1 MWRGPLPYGH
11 AGATRIFSDSAG
23 SFAARRRA
31 KDHTNECE
39 EQRDRRCGSRGER
52 ERKAAAPVLPG
63 GGDGSVD
70 VRPRNARVR
79 DHDLGGTMSAA
90 RRCPAVTND
99 TGLATGGGCLGDAA
113 DGGAAGRRD
122 GRPNCGGR
130 DRRGDVTNVPRR
142 RNDERRFGG

>member
-1 MWRGPLPYGH
+1 
-11 AGATRIFSDSAG
+11 
-23 SFAARRRA
+23 
-31 KDHTNECE
+31 
-39 EQRDRRCGSRGER
+39 
-52 ERKAAAPVLPG
+52 VLPG

-113 DGGAAGRRD
+113 DGDAAGRRD